1 MKFRYKVLLINI
13 VIISLAISVAG
24 TVMMSRM
31 TNLMIDEEIRNSV
44 TENNLVQSV
53 IEYSLLD
60 IINNN
65 PTRIGANLPEIAN
78 QVSAGILNENSE
90 LYISFEEDYIFTTDK
105 ETEQNSYKNIP
116 DFTNTENT
124 SSVSNVDYTKKYI
137 IIEEGRN
144 LFIYTSSFGLINDS
158 PLRIVTRRDITGARD
173 ILNKN
178 LNEMRIF
185 MISMIALS
193 GLLIY
198 IISFLLTK
206 PLEKL
211 NRVTDDFAGG
221 DFSIRSDIKTS
232 DEVGLLSDKFNH
244 MADSVENHID
254 ELNDMLRRRD
264 QFVADFT
271 HEIKTPMTTI
281 IGYADTIRSVE
292 LPREDEVMAAD
303 YIFSEGKRLEQMSS
317 HLFDLIYLKDGHVEK
332 TKVNTL
338 GIGEA
343 VKETVMP
350 AMLKKKIRLES
361 RFDSASIIAD
371 SALLR
376 TAFIN
381 LLDNAR
387 KASAEGSSISFYGE
401 MNENSAGYRF
411 VVEDHG
417 IGIAPED
424 VNRICDEFYMVDKS
438 RSRKEGGAGL
448 GMSLVAAILKEHG
461 ATLKI
466 ESKLGTG
473 TKMIVEFTTCNEEES
488 DNTSGE

>member
-1 MKFRYKVLLINI
+1 M
-13 VIISLAISVAG
+13 
-24 TVMMSRM
+24 
-31 TNLMIDEEIRNSV
+31 
-44 TENNLVQSV
+44 
-53 IEYSLLD
+53 
-60 IINNN
+60 
-65 PTRIGANLPEIAN
+65 
-78 QVSAGILNENSE
+78 
-90 LYISFEEDYIFTTDK
+90 
-105 ETEQNSYKNIP
+105 
-116 DFTNTENT
+116 
-124 SSVSNVDYTKKYI
+124 
-137 IIEEGRN
+137 
-144 LFIYTSSFGLINDS
+144 
-158 PLRIVTRRDITGARD
+158 IVTRRDITGARD

-211 NRVTDDFAGG
+211 NRVTDDFADG

-244 MADSVENHID
+244 MADSVEDHID

-332 TKVNTL
+332 SKVNTL
-338 GIGEA
+338 GLGEA

-361 RFDSASIIAD
+361 HFDSASIIAD

-387 KASAEGSSISFYGE
+387 KASAEGSSISFFGE

-448 GMSLVAAILKEHG
+448 GMSLVSAILKEHG

-466 ESKLGTG
+466 ESKLGVG
-473 TKMIVEFTTCNEEES
+473 TKMIVEFTTCNEEKT
-488 DNTSGE
+488 DNTNGE